1 MAIPAIKR
9 LGEILLESGVITD
22 SALGRCLEISQ
33 KNAMPLGKVLVM
45 QKCCKEEDVKDAIKL
60 QSLSKF
66 ETLPNALI
74 IEAMVA
80 ARDHRSSI
88 QEALQHIGWYNDH
101 LSGAAEPE
109 DLKEARTQ
117 LMNIEAL
124 NGITSNEFKSACLS
138 AADIYLK
145 YKWYC
150 RAEACYLK
158 YLAVL
163 EKLQDKANKIAIL
176 IKLADTVSMQKRGKE
191 ALIYLEEAAEITRQ
205 VYGTPSVQAA
215 EVLAGMGRVKEKLR
229 KFGEASNHYLQSLLI
244 LDSVLPI
251 TDPLSVSIIRALAHS
266 EREQTRTAPDKIS
279 LGQLLVQS
287 YLADDK
293 QISYALQYG
302 RDNDLPLGRALVA
315 SGIISEHIL
324 QEILQVQIYIRN
336 GKMSA
341 FLAAKALQ
349 FAYKSG
355 LSLGQAIKELECF
368 ANHIDEKN
376 HELQDLSDQIL
387 QIEKTQGADTL
398 AIAPLCINLADKY
411 FQRSQFLEAESLFKR
426 ASNIFFKTK
435 GEEALETLEC
445 LDKLV
450 EIYINLEDLEEA
462 SKLLKSII
470 QIRYRVYGQKSLPV
484 ARSLE
489 IFARCYSL
497 RGDYTNAA
505 AWLDRAIAIKV
516 AILPPDNTELAG
528 TYEGRG
534 DCAFEMLDFNMA
546 AECLRKSIE
555 IRLRAGEHK
564 TELMPVV
571 NRLLEAYG
579 QTSNHVQ
586 AEILKAKFGLGNFLV

>member
-1 MAIPAIKR
+1 MSLPAIKR

-22 SALGRCLEISQ
+22 SDLARCLEISQ

-45 QKCCKEEDVKDAIKL
+45 QKCCQENDIKNAVQL

-66 ETLPNALI
+66 EALPNALI
-74 IEAMVA
+74 IEAMVT
-80 ARDHRSSI
+80 AREHRCSV
-88 QEALQHIGWYNDH
+88 QEALQQIGWLNNR
-101 LSGAAEPE
+101 LSGNSEPE
-109 DLKEARTQ
+109 DLKEARTK
-117 LMNIEAL
+117 LMNTEAL
-124 NGITSNEFKSACLS
+124 GGTANDEFKEACLA

-145 YKWYC
+145 YQWYC
-150 RAEACYLK
+150 RAEACYLRC
-158 YLAVL
+158 LAAL
-163 EKLQDKANKIAIL
+163 EKLQDKESKISVLIKIA
-176 IKLADTVSMQKRGKE
+176 DTISLQRRGKE

-205 VYGTPSVQAA
+205 VFGTPSMQAA
-215 EVLAGMGRVKEKLR
+215 QVMAGMGRAKEKLR
-229 KFGEASNHYLQSLLI
+229 KFGEAANHYLQSLLI
-244 LDSVLPI
+244 LDSVLAI
-251 TDPLSVSIIRALAHS
+251 TDPLSVNIIRALARV
-266 EREQTRTAPDKIS
+266 EREQTRTTPDKIS

-293 QISYALQYG
+293 QVSYALQYG

-315 SGIISEHIL
+315 SGIISDHIL
-324 QEILQVQIYIRN
+324 QEILQIQIYIRN
-336 GKMSA
+336 SKMSA
-341 FLAAKALQ
+341 FLATKVLQ

-355 LSLGQAIKELECF
+355 LTLGQAIRELECF
-368 ANHIDEKN
+368 TNQNDEKGQ
-376 HELQDLSDQIL
+376 ELQDLSDQIL
-387 QIEKTQGADTL
+387 QIEKTEGADAL
-398 AIAPLCINLADKY
+398 AIAPLCMNLADKY
-411 FQRSQFLEAESLFKR
+411 VQRSQFLEAESLFKR

-435 GEEALETLEC
+435 GEENPETLEC

-450 EIYINLEDLEEA
+450 EVYINLENLEEA

-489 IFARCYSL
+489 SFARCYSL

-505 AWLDRAIAIKV
+505 AWLDRTLAIKT
-516 AILPPDNTELAG
+516 AILPPDNTELAD

-534 DCAFEMLDFNMA
+534 DCAFEMLDFNTA
-546 AECLRKSIE
+546 SDCLRKSIE

-564 TELMPVV
+564 TELMPLV

-579 QTSNHVQ
+579 QTANHVQ